1 MKKYMPIKPTE
12 NENSLYLEVLYSKG
26 GYNWYNWYN
35 GDNERRGYYLH
46 CTPVLFKTGS
56 LSNGTEYSTR
66 TVTLGKGYKL
76 LLKEDGRRSEKSENE
91 ANILAEEKVDFI
103 VEKVCRRY
111 GLELAA

>member
-12 NENSLYLEVLYSKG
+12 NENSLCLEVLYSKG
-26 GYNWYNWYN
+26 GYNWFN

-46 CTPVLFKTGS
+46 CTPVLLKTDS

-66 TVTLGKGYKL
+66 TVTLGKL
-76 LLKEDGRRSEKSENE
+76 MLKEVGRRSQKAEEE
-91 ANILAEEKVDFI
+91 ANRLAEEKVDFI